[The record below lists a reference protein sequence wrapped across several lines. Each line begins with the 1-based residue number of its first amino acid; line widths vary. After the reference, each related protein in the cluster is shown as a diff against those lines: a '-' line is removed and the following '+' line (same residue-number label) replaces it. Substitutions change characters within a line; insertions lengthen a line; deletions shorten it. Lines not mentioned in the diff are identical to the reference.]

1 MVCFFLPQSKRN
13 QKFKHLVQT
22 KPMGENTITD
32 IKYSKVFV
40 AGASLKESEKRV
52 DES

>member
-32 IKYSKVFV
+32 IMKVFV